1 MTHHLEEHSSI
12 ITFVDPLPRPDL
24 GSLLRSFS
32 SPYFT
37 LDMLVNYL
45 FTKKD
50 IQGVHDF
57 LVNKLYSYRD
67 FEIEFYIPQV
77 RYE

>member
-1 MTHHLEEHSSI
+1 
-12 ITFVDPLPRPDL
+12 
-24 GSLLRSFS
+24 
-32 SPYFT
+32 
-37 LDMLVNYL
+37 MLVNYL

-67 FEIEFYIPQV
+67 FEVEFYIPQI
-77 RYE
+77 RY